1 MSQFMWWAA
10 GRLFPSPPTTTRPQ
24 RYVVWICSCLSPRC
38 LCRSPLFPH
47 AHAVGADRDD
57 ICLLAKRQNSEVLDP
72 SNLRLA
78 TSGCDG
84 LPSVGAEYG
93 FLICAV
99 GSRSFAP
106 HLGCLSR
113 CWSLGGPEGE
123 RFATGRRHRHREHR
137 SGFGKATFAFRPCHV
152 SLRSLGAPVFS
163 PCKGGKQRLP
173 CLAVETG
180 D

>member
-57 ICLLAKRQNSEVLDP
+57 ICLLAKRQNSEVLYP
-72 SNLRLA
+72 SNLLLA

-123 RFATGRRHRHREHR
+123 AEIERDRIFPVASSKLWKTYG
-137 SGFGKATFAFRPCHV
+137 AFR
-152 SLRSLGAPVFS
+152 L
-163 PCKGGKQRLP
+163 
-173 CLAVETG
+173 
-180 D
+180 